1 MLFTSTLT
9 FMRKTTLTILLIA
22 AVAATWAQQLDYLP
36 KNASLTCDAV
46 RAYQSGDCETAYP
59 LFCAADSIEPVAY
72 YFDLLK
78 YHSCAERLGDSAKAK
93 MLLFRLVQSNGFE
106 REALDTWLK
115 GYDLQAR
122 SCWPELDSL
131 IQIIE
136 SRRCRPFIDSLAAM
150 VRKDQGVRM
159 RLEAEGWNEEI
170 SEQMIAIDSANTAD
184 LQALIAQYGFPSWKL
199 VGQKGAENAWLIAQ
213 HSFFYLPEYLKRY
226 RQAVLENDAERRFL
240 AYMEDRYLMMQGR
253 PQIYGTQMAGMGDDM
268 GYHPIMD
275 MENLDRRR
283 AAMGIRPFSDYVK
296 SWGLEELSI
305 NSDYLDYLTQYYPN
319 NTNMYVGIEAHWS
332 NRGIKETNEWYFDQ
346 KFYAF
351 PRDLEVLASYHLEG
365 DTAMAVQQAK
375 KMVLCGKRLDEKWN
389 LPQLLMDSVKANYD
403 ELRADYERLMTKEGD
418 AMLNSITSFDTLV
431 KVLNNG
437 FYPRYTYDAWNGHIK
452 ELITQKAA
460 TLSQM
465 DYQTFFEWLLEQVNM
480 GNYHLFD
487 YAELYDDV
495 YYRLFGESYYGQ
507 KLFAPD
513 VPLYDPQRVDER
525 RSAIQLPP
533 LEVWQGIREH
543 VSHIE

>member
-9 FMRKTTLTILLIA
+9 FIRKTTLTILLIA
-22 AVAATWAQQLDYLP
+22 AVATTWAQRFDYLP
-36 KNASLTCDAV
+36 KNASLTCEAV

-72 YFDLLK
+72 YPELLK
-78 YHSCAERLGDSAKAK
+78 YHSCAEKLGDSAKAK
-93 MLLFRLVQSNGFE
+93 KLLYRLVQSNGFE
-106 REALDTWLK
+106 REAFDTWLK

-122 SCWPELDSL
+122 SYWPELDSL
-131 IQIIE
+131 IQITE
-136 SRRCRPFIDSLAAM
+136 SRRSRPFIDSLAAM
-150 VRKDQGVRM
+150 VRKDQGIRM

-184 LQALIAQYGFPSWKL
+184 LQALIAQYGFPSWKI

-351 PRDLEVLASYHLEG
+351 PRDLELLATYYLEG

-389 LPQLLMDSVKANYD
+389 LPQLLMDSVKADYD

-418 AMLNSITSFDTLV
+418 SMLNSIASFDTLQ
-431 KVLNNG
+431 KVLNSG

-452 ELITQKAA
+452 KLITQKAA
-460 TLSQM
+460 TLSQT
-465 DYQTFFEWLLEQVNM
+465 DYQTFFDWLLEQVNM

-495 YYRLFGESYYGQ
+495 HYRLFGESYYGQ

>member
-1 MLFTSTLT
+1 
-9 FMRKTTLTILLIA
+9 MRKTTLTLLLIA
-22 AVAATWAQQLDYLP
+22 AATATWAQRFDCLP
-36 KNASLTCDAV
+36 KNASLACEAV
-46 RAYQSGDCETAYP
+46 RAYQSGDCETANS
-59 LFCAADSIEPVAY
+59 LFCATDSVEPVAY
-72 YFDLLK
+72 YPELLK
-78 YHSCAERLGDSAKAK
+78 YHSCAERIGDSAKAK
-93 MLLFRLVQSNGFE
+93 RLLYRLVQSNGFD
-106 REALDTWLK
+106 RESFDTWL
-115 GYDLQAR
+115 GGFNLQAR
-122 SCWPELDSL
+122 SYWPELDSL
-131 IQIIE
+131 IQITE
-136 SRRCRPFIDSLAAM
+136 SRRCRPFIDSLDAM

-159 RLEAEGWNEEI
+159 RIEAEGWTEDI
-170 SEQMIAIDSANTAD
+170 RDQMIAIDSANTAD
-184 LQALIAQYGFPSWKL
+184 LQALITQYGFPSWHL

-240 AYMEDRYLMMQGR
+240 AYMEDRFLMMQGR

-268 GYHPIMD
+268 GYYPIMD

-296 SWGLEELSI
+296 SWGLDTLFI
-305 NSDYLDYLTQYYPN
+305 CPDYLDYLTQYYPN

-332 NRGIKETNEWYFDQ
+332 NRDMKGTNEWYFDQ
-346 KFYAF
+346 RFYDF
-351 PRDLEVLASYHLEG
+351 PRDLEVLATYYLEG
-365 DTAMAVQQAK
+365 DTAIAVQQAK

-403 ELRADYERLMTKEGD
+403 ELRADYERLMTKDGD
-418 AMLNSITSFDTLV
+418 AMLNSITSFDNLV
-431 KVLNNG
+431 KVLNSG

-452 ELITQKAA
+452 ELIAQKAA
-460 TLSQM
+460 TLSQT
-465 DYQTFFEWLLEQVNM
+465 DYRTFFEWLFEQVNM

-495 YYRLFGESYYGQ
+495 HHRLFGESYYGQ
-507 KLFAPD
+507 KLFVPD

-533 LEVWQGIREH
+533 LEVWQGIKEH

>member
-1 MLFTSTLT
+1 MK
-9 FMRKTTLTILLIA
+9 KTTLTILLVA
-22 AVAATWAQQLDYLP
+22 AVVAVWAQRFDYLP
-36 KNASLTCDAV
+36 KNASLTCEAV
-46 RAYQSGDCETAYP
+46 KAYQSSDCETAYP

-93 MLLFRLVQSNGFE
+93 MLLYRIVQSNGFE
-106 REALDTWLK
+106 RESFDAWLG

-122 SCWPELDSL
+122 IYWPELDSL
-131 IQIIE
+131 IQITE
-136 SRRCRPFIDSLAAM
+136 SRRCQPFIDSLAAM

-159 RLEAEGWNEEI
+159 RIEAEGW
-170 SEQMIAIDSANTAD
+170 SEDIRDQMIVIDSANTAD
-184 LQALIAQYGFPSWKL
+184 LQALIAQYGFPSWQL
-199 VGQKGAENAWLIAQ
+199 VGQKGTENAWLIAQ

-226 RQAVLENDAERRFL
+226 RQAVLENDAERRYL

-268 GYHPIMD
+268 GYHPIVD

-283 AAMGIRPFSDYVK
+283 EIMGIRPFADYVK
-296 SWGLEELSI
+296 SWGLDDLSI
-305 NSDYLDYLTQYYPN
+305 CSDYLDYLTHYYPN
-319 NTNMYVGIEAHWS
+319 NTNMYVSIAAHWN
-332 NRGIKETNEWYFDQ
+332 NRDTQGTNEWYFDQ

-351 PRDLEVLASYHLEG
+351 PRDLEVLAIYFLGG
-365 DTAMAVQQAK
+365 DTAMAVQQAR
-375 KMVLCGKRLDEKWN
+375 KMVLCGKRLDEKWH
-389 LPQLLMDSVKANYD
+389 LPPLLMDSVKVNYD
-403 ELRADYERLMTKEGD
+403 ELRADYERLMTTNGD
-418 AMLNSITSFDTLV
+418 AMLDSITSFDTLV
-431 KVLNNG
+431 KVLNDG

-460 TLSQM
+460 TLSKT
-465 DYQTFFEWLLEQVNM
+465 DYQSFFDWLFKQVNM

-495 YYRLFGESYYGQ
+495 HYRLFAESYYGQ
-507 KLFAPD
+507 RLFAPD

-543 VSHIE
+543 ITSSHPRTSP

>member
-1 MLFTSTLT
+1 MKKATLT
-9 FMRKTTLTILLIA
+9 LLFIVA
-22 AVAATWAQQLDYLP
+22 ATATWAQQFDCLP
-36 KNASLTCDAV
+36 KNASLACEAV
-46 RAYQSGDCETAYP
+46 RAYQSGDCGTAYP

-72 YFDLLK
+72 YPELLK
-78 YHSCAERLGDSAKAK
+78 YHSCAERIGDSAKAK
-93 MLLFRLVQSNGFE
+93 RLLYRLVQSNGFE
-106 REALDTWLK
+106 RESLDTWLR
-115 GYDLQAR
+115 GFDLRAR
-122 SCWPELDSL
+122 SYWPELDSL
-131 IQIIE
+131 IQITE
-136 SRRCRPFIDSLAAM
+136 SRRCRPFIDSLDAM

-159 RLEAEGWNEEI
+159 RIEAEGWTEDI
-170 SEQMIAIDSANTAD
+170 RDQMIAIDSANTAD
-184 LQALIAQYGFPSWKL
+184 LQALVARYGFPSWHL

-240 AYMEDRYLMMQGR
+240 AYMEDRFLMMQGR

-268 GYHPIMD
+268 GYYPIMD

-296 SWGLEELSI
+296 SWGLDTLFI
-305 NSDYLDYLTQYYPN
+305 CPDYLDYLTQYYPN
-319 NTNMYVGIEAHWS
+319 NTNMYIGIEAHWS
-332 NRGIKETNEWYFDQ
+332 NRDMKGTNEWYFDQ
-346 KFYAF
+346 RFYDF
-351 PRDLEVLASYHLEG
+351 PRDLEVLATYYLEG
-365 DTAMAVQQAK
+365 DTAIAVQQAK

-403 ELRADYERLMTKEGD
+403 ELRADYERLMTKDGD

-431 KVLNNG
+431 KVLNSG
-437 FYPRYTYDAWNGHIK
+437 FYPRYTHDSWNGHIK

-460 TLSQM
+460 TLSQT

-495 YYRLFGESYYGQ
+495 HHRLFGESYYGQ
-507 KLFAPD
+507 KLFAPN

-533 LEVWQGIREH
+533 LEVWQGIRKH